1 MPIRRGDCSDTTTM
15 TPPPPTPT
23 SGVPIDRRRVAVV
36 IPVYNHERYV
46 EEAIAS
52 VLAQTR
58 PPDRLVVVDDGSR
71 DGSVAAAERA
81 IASAGSIAVELRVQ
95 TNRGTARTLN
105 ETISRLDEEVIGIL
119 NSDDAWLPNRLERL
133 LPELDASHPSIVFSG
148 VECFGDAEQPD
159 LAMFPRWMAMSF
171 DLGRCFP
178 TVGFSLL
185 ISNIAMST
193 GNFLFTRDLHAIAG
207 GFDETMDIC
216 HDWQFLLDALRVTEP
231 RFVPDPLYRYRIHGT
246 NTYRQHADP
255 SGREMRLL
263 HHAYFSWATAP
274 TGNPLAPTP
283 RNFPRWMPFFVPAW
297 LRSLPAGCQ
306 MVPKHLLQL
315 AAASRDGDQALP
327 IGIERESIAASLER
341 LRRQPDASDSL
352 TLDAARAA
360 ASRRWSATRARVA
373 TPPRPVPASA
383 GWAARFGWAGAS
395 TTVTAHSVE
404 MLTDLADFT
413 GLVPEPLVLANGRA
427 ELNALHDR
435 EVFVQEQYRVFGCRE
450 DRLIWMA
457 LTLGEFLA
465 RRAACPLLHAA
476 SIEFDGRAVLLC
488 GPPFAGKSTT
498 ALGAI
503 ARGRRVLGDDQVRV
517 AEGTPLVQPLP
528 RPVKLRVPLDA
539 PLPEGVREVDRPVRG
554 MLEDEETLMLRR
566 GGATSPQTWL
576 PIAAVFHLSRLEAPG
591 CSATRLDA
599 GMARSLLAPQ
609 LRGPAM
615 HDPHA
620 LDGSH
625 AALLTV
631 PHVSLQIGMHQTNH
645 ALDLIERTV
654 QELAR
659 EDRTVG

>member
-1 MPIRRGDCSDTTTM
+1 M

-36 IPVYNHERYV
+36 IPVYDHERYV

-58 PPDRLVVVDDGSR
+58 PPDRLVVIDDGSR

-81 IASAGSIAVELRVQ
+81 IASAGSIAVEFRVQ

-105 ETISRLDEEVIGIL
+105 ETIAKLDEEVVGIL
-119 NSDDAWLPNRLERL
+119 NSDDAWRPTRLERL
-133 LPELDASHPSIVFSG
+133 LPELDARHPSIVFSG

-159 LAMFPRWMAMSF
+159 LAMFPRWMEMSF
-171 DLGRCFP
+171 ALGRCFP

-193 GNFLFTRDLHAIAG
+193 GNFLFTRDLHQIAG
-207 GFDETMDIC
+207 GFDESMPIC

-246 NTYRQHADP
+246 NTYRRHADP

-315 AAASRDGDQALP
+315 AAASRDGDHALP
-327 IGIERESIAASLER
+327 IEIERESIAASLER

-352 TLDAARAA
+352 PLDAARAA
-360 ASRRWSATRARVA
+360 ASRRWSATRDRVA

-404 MLTDLADFT
+404 VLTDLADLT
-413 GLVPEPLVLANGRA
+413 GLVPEPLILANGRA

-435 EVFVQEQYRVFGCRE
+435 EVFVQEQYRVFACRE

-465 RRAACPLLHAA
+465 RHAACPLLHAA
-476 SIEFDGRAVLLC
+476 SIEFDGRVALLC

-498 ALGAI
+498 TLGAI
-503 ARGRRVLGDDQVRV
+503 ARGLRVLGDDQVRV

-566 GGATSPQTWL
+566 LGTVSPEAWL
-576 PIAAVFHLSRLEAPG
+576 PVAAIFHLTRSDGAG
-591 CSATRLDA
+591 CTQARIDASA
-599 GMARSLLAPQ
+599 ARSLLASQ
-609 LRGPAM
+609 LRGPAAE
-615 HDPHA
+615 DPRA
-620 LDGSH
+620 LDTSH
-625 AALLTV
+625 AGLLEV
-631 PHVSLQIGMHQTNH
+631 PHFSLAVGADRTDE
-645 ALDLIERTV
+645 ALDLIERTMRT
-654 QELAR
+654 LAGD
-659 EDRTVG
+659 DRHASCWKPLR